1 MVRVRGESMAESP
14 PIAIQQ
20 RGPDRPLAVVVR
32 APVFL
37 VGLAASM
44 VCVFFIFAWV
54 TVGAWCEDG
63 LRALGYR
70 NQPRW
75 LPAILGILA
84 YAGLGI
90 VGSAFLGNWLFG
102 WPGGVLVPLAI
113 LALIAKLGR
122 W

>member
-1 MVRVRGESMAESP
+1 MVRMREESMTESP
-14 PIAIQQ
+14 PTSIEQSSL
-20 RGPDRPLAVVVR
+20 DKPLIVLTR

-37 VGLAASM
+37 IGLATSM

-75 LPAILGILA
+75 LPAILGVLM
-84 YAGLGI
+84 YLGLGI
-90 VGSAFLGNWLFG
+90 TGPAVLGGKLIG
-102 WPGGVLVPLAI
+102 WPGAVLVPLAI
-113 LALIAKLGR
+113 LGLIAKLGR